1 MLLQGEGLQ
10 PGAVAV
16 PHDVFC
22 FQCPASTSTIQCP
35 FSAASG
41 RRTHGGIHQ
50 AWLGP
55 SETCPTQGA
64 STGTMTK
71 GSTTGFL
78 KQSPTP
84 RGIPMLLPAASPC
97 SINGTQTMGLV
108 PSSAHL
114 SPPVPMAGHRAPE
127 GYRRQLFPHAVFLQ
141 TIKPSSVAAAV
152 SPEAQHGLVHPPA
165 GCPHPLFPAL
175 NAMQQKLKI
184 PKCHPPSC
192 L

>member
-1 MLLQGEGLQ
+1 MPCKHQHHSVPFFCSLREKNTWGDTPGLAGTFRDLSYTGS
-10 PGAVAV
+10 P
-16 PHDVFC
+16 
-22 FQCPASTSTIQCP
+22 
-35 FSAASG
+35 
-41 RRTHGGIHQ
+41 
-50 AWLGP
+50 
-55 SETCPTQGA
+55 
-64 STGTMTK
+64 TGTMTK

-78 KQSPTP
+78 KHSPTP

-127 GYRRQLFPHAVFLQ
+127 GYRRQLFPRAVFLQ